1 MTSTWL
7 LWDLVVDSTSGKSGS
22 IHVLE
27 EPVTYVYSFCSS
39 VILVYI
45 GWGILKISWEG
56 VGVNSD
62 FIMEMDARKCNGGR
76 EILSAGA
83 FWGSVF
89 NGNFLMYYKLRR
101 GVGGG
106 LGRGLKEV
114 VKTPMG
120 RVGFRENLIGD
131 FLTSF
136 VKVNVG
142 ENVCRRKRS
151 EREVFMVPYD
161 D

>member
-1 MTSTWL
+1 MA
-7 LWDLVVDSTSGKSGS
+7 G
-22 IHVLE
+22 VLGRLIRPE
-27 EPVTYVYSFCSS
+27 IVPVGMVFITV
-39 VILVYI
+39 
-45 GWGILKISWEG
+45 GIIVMPWK
-56 VGVNSD
+56 
-62 FIMEMDARKCNGGR
+62 K
-76 EILSAGA
+76 
-83 FWGSVF
+83 
-89 NGNFLMYYKLRR
+89 RR
-101 GVGGG
+101 G
-106 LGRGLKEV
+106 LARGLKEV